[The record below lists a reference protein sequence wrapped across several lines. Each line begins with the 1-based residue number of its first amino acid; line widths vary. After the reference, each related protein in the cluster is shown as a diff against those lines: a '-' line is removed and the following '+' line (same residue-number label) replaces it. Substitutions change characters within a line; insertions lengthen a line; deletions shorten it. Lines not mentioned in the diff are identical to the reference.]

1 MNNTE
6 YNNPYNQ
13 DQERKREKEKIIFD
27 LIMLPT
33 KKIRGITHRSN
44 KNEKSF

>member
-33 KKIRGITHRSN
+33 KKN
-44 KNEKSF
+44 KRNHP